1 MFRSVW
7 KAGVGI
13 VALGCM
19 LLTAQGSPSQNPAR
33 TVLVEVL
40 RNSWDVGRDETLVY
54 LRVYSDGFAEAHSM
68 RKIDFRNIQFLSKQL
83 PGDELASLKKLLSDP
98 ATGELG
104 PEYSRYW
111 GNKDFG
117 YKYEIVISDGPV
129 KHIELENFQP
139 FLARQKGKPYPKQ
152 LEKLGCAIWKLREE
166 VSGEPLEHN
175 WLKGCKDLGY

>member
-1 MFRSVW
+1 MSRTVW

-13 VALGCM
+13 AVLGCM
-19 LLTAQGSPSQNPAR
+19 LLTVQGSPSQNPAR

-40 RNSWDVGRDETLVY
+40 RNSWDVERDETLVY
-54 LRVYSDGFAEAHSM
+54 VRVYSDGFAEAHSM

-83 PGDELASLKKLLSDP
+83 PSEELASLTKLLSEP
-98 ATGELG
+98 ATGELA

-117 YKYEIVISDGPV
+117 YKYDIAISNAPA

-152 LEKLGCAIWKLREE
+152 LEKLGCAIWKLRAE

-175 WLKGCKDLGY
+175 WLKGCAELGY

>member
-1 MFRSVW
+1 MFRTVW

-13 VALGCM
+13 AALGCM
-19 LLTAQGSPSQNPAR
+19 LLTVQGIPPQTPAR
-33 TVLVEVL
+33 TALVEVL
-40 RNSWDVGRDETLVY
+40 RNSWDVERDETLVY

-83 PGDELASLKKLLSDP
+83 PNDELVSLKKLLSDP
-98 ATGELG
+98 ATGHLA

-117 YKYEIVISDGPV
+117 YKYDIVISNDPG

-139 FLARQKGKPYPKQ
+139 FLARRRGKPYPKQ
-152 LEKLGCAIWKLREE
+152 LEKLGCAIWKLREG
-166 VSGEPLEHN
+166 VTGEPLEHN
-175 WLKGCKDLGY
+175 WLKGCAELGY

>member
-1 MFRSVW
+1 
-7 KAGVGI
+7 
-13 VALGCM
+13 M
-19 LLTAQGSPSQNPAR
+19 LFTVRGTPFQSPAR
-33 TVLVEVL
+33 TVLLEVL
-40 RNSWDVGRDETLVY
+40 RSSWDVERDETLVY

-83 PGDELASLKKLLSDP
+83 SGDELASLKKLLSDP
-98 ATGELG
+98 AIGQLA

-117 YKYEIVISDGPV
+117 YKYDVVISDGPV

-139 FLARQKGKPYPKQ
+139 FLARQRGKPYPKQ
-152 LEKLGCAIWKLREE
+152 LEKLGCTIWKFREE

-175 WLKGCKDLGY
+175 WLKGCAELGY